1 MHTLLINLYNREAV
15 WKNELMGWA
24 SNADPLT
31 ALHEK
36 LKFETKEEA
45 IKFCV
50 AQGPASSPNVN
61 SEPSPRNTILAMKQF
76 LSQLVLIDALSP
88 LRILTCAGIEFA
100 VEEPANPHDE
110 IGDQDYADNFLSV
123 SFARRY
129 EFYVLQEGTNSVLE
143 IFGWF

>member
-50 AQGPASSPNVN
+50 AQGPAPNVN
-61 SEPSPRNTILAMKQF
+61 SEPSPRH
-76 LSQLVLIDALSP
+76 
-88 LRILTCAGIEFA
+88 RIRSWPRNSF
-100 VEEPANPHDE
+100 
-110 IGDQDYADNFLSV
+110 SV
-123 SFARRY
+123 
-129 EFYVLQEGTNSVLE
+129 N
-143 IFGWF
+143 